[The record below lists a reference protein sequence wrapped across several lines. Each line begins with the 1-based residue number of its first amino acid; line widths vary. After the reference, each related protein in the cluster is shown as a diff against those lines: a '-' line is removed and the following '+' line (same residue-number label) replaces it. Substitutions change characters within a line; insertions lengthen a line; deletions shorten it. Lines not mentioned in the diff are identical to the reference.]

1 MSADDAKL
9 TALREAE
16 RKAKAE
22 AETGLHEYRGT
33 LTEEEKKLLAMKE
46 EERKQR
52 TSTLHGSQAEL
63 VTPSKDMD
71 PSDAIT
77 PGAVSAMADKFSDG
91 VAEKSLV
98 DGGAS
103 LNGKSTE
110 ATTESHP
117 ASGGLDAT
125 GIFSNT
131 GVDRQNA
138 LAHNDTLVEPLPQQI
153 DVEFYFGLITDSET
167 PNFERYMSCVT
178 TVLESLASND
188 SAMANEIKFDKPKI
202 KNAKLDGKFGINRLC
217 FTLG

>member
-71 PSDAIT
+71 PSFCQMPSLPDQ
-77 PGAVSAMADKFSDG
+77 
-91 VAEKSLV
+91 AEPENPIHS
-98 DGGAS
+98 S
-103 LNGKSTE
+103 RQ
-110 ATTESHP
+110 
-117 ASGGLDAT
+117 SG
-125 GIFSNT
+125 F
-131 GVDRQNA
+131 
-138 LAHNDTLVEPLPQQI
+138 
-153 DVEFYFGLITDSET
+153 
-167 PNFERYMSCVT
+167 PNH
-178 TVLESLASND
+178 
-188 SAMANEIKFDKPKI
+188 
-202 KNAKLDGKFGINRLC
+202 
-217 FTLG
+217 